1 MNVIELMV
9 YERKASSVEKCGSGK
24 VVDDS
29 GNCNVDC
36 HAQFHC
42 LFDVNW
48 KIGGCAYVT

>member
-1 MNVIELMV
+1 M
-9 YERKASSVEKCGSGK
+9 KASSVEKCGSDK

-36 HAQFHC
+36 HARFHC

-48 KIGGCAYVT
+48 KLGGCAYVT